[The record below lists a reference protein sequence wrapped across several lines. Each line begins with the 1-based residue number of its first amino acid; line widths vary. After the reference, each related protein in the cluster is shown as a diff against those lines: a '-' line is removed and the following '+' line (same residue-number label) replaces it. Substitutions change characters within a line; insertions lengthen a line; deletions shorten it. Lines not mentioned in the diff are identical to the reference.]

1 MAQEKQWRCRW
12 GQIKVDLETHFSN
25 LNPVSGALE
34 GSHKCSEKNRLEGQ
48 DEEGC
53 SSIQSAVWGLRPELR
68 LWFRG

>member
-1 MAQEKQWRCRW
+1 MAQEKQWRCSW
-12 GQIKVDLETHFSN
+12 GQIKVDLETQFRN

-53 SSIQSAVWGLRPELR
+53 SSILIWGLGPEA
-68 LWFRG
+68 